1 MKKQAIEQ
9 TQFNEIKELI
19 SNYAISD
26 TVKQTII
33 NLEPENKLEIVLE
46 YQKETGEAL
55 AILETKQSIPFMASE
70 QIDRLFQKIEK
81 GYILEPKEL
90 LEVSE
95 FLRTIRKLKDFFN
108 KNNKL
113 APTLAGYASKLQSF
127 RSI

>member
-26 TVKQTII
+26 TVKQTIV
-33 NLEPENKLEIVLE
+33 NLEPENKLETVLE

-55 AILETKQSIPFMASE
+55 AILEIKQSIPFMASE

-108 KNNKL
+108 KNNENGL
-113 APTLAGYASKLQSF
+113 EVRRY
-127 RSI
+127 

>member
-1 MKKQAIEQ
+1 MNI
-9 TQFNEIKELI
+9 
-19 SNYAISD
+19 
-26 TVKQTII
+26 
-33 NLEPENKLEIVLE
+33 
-46 YQKETGEAL
+46 KETGEAL
-55 AILETKQSIPFMASE
+55 AILEIKQSIPFMASE

-127 RSI
+127 RSIEETINISIKHNQVSSEASRDLKKS